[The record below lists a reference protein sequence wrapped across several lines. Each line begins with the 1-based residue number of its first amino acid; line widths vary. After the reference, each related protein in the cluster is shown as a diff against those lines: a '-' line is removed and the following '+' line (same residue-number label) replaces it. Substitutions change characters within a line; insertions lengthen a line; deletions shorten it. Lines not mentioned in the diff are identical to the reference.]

1 MRSTQWN
8 FSYFVVRTRLLCHP
22 RPPVRHPRSLC
33 RVKFDI
39 ELFFSVITLIAGDAA
54 APLITGAIAV
64 MSLGRLFSRE
74 RARCFY
80 FRRLTELRSVAVSSS
95 GPVTIVSR
103 LSFSPRPS
111 LPSLPPVY
119 NTFVSLYFIYDG
131 SVNLCGT
138 YGERRE
144 RNRDHRVRPKCSVA
158 IFPRLTCDSFNLFTI
173 FSQFHPLSLSLFLC
187 D

>member
-111 LPSLPPVY
+111 PPSHPSI
-119 NTFVSLYFIYDG
+119 T
-131 SVNLCGT
+131 
-138 YGERRE
+138 
-144 RNRDHRVRPKCSVA
+144 
-158 IFPRLTCDSFNLFTI
+158 
-173 FSQFHPLSLSLFLC
+173 PLSRYASFTTVLSICVELTEKDERETEIIAC
-187 D
+187 DRSVRS